1 MFFAVNERSVNALIV
16 VVNSLI
22 MIDSYIEEIVRWATI
37 LSPIIAVVIAIWTSR
52 SSAKDTAKKIAA
64 IEESTQNQIAALEQ
78 STQKQLKSVKKLARI
93 HTETSQ
99 IQINMELSD
108 SMTREKQA
116 LKKRWDV
123 IEREYGFN
131 GQPVEI
137 GVAGDFYRNR
147 EEKEKNLEYEGEF
160 YAKRRQMLMNYQKR
174 LNELSKEL
182 EEM

>member
-1 MFFAVNERSVNALIV
+1 MLGIIITAVGIIV
-16 VVNSLI
+16 AVGI
-22 MIDSYIEEIVRWATI
+22 ACWTI
-37 LSPIIAVVIAIWTSR
+37 K
-52 SSAKDTAKKIAA
+52 SSQKDTAKKLAA
-64 IEESTQNQIAALEQ
+64 LEKSTHDQITALEQ
-78 STQKQLKSVKKLARI
+78 STQKQLNSVKKLARI
-93 HTETSQ
+93 QIETSQ

-160 YAKRRQMLMNYQKR
+160 YAKRRQMLMNYQNR
-174 LNELSKEL
+174 LNALSKEL

>member
-1 MFFAVNERSVNALIV
+1 MDCV
-16 VVNSLI
+16 VQ
-22 MIDSYIEEIVRWATI
+22 WATI
-37 LSPIIAVVIAIWTSR
+37 LSPIIAVVMARWTIR
-52 SSAKDTAKKIAA
+52 SSAKDTAKKLAA
-64 IEESTQNQIAALEQ
+64 LEESTHEQIAALDKSTKEQIAALEL
-78 STQKQLKSVKKLARI
+78 STIKQIESIKKLTKI
-93 HTETSQ
+93 QLEVSQ
-99 IQINMELSD
+99 IQTNMELSD
-108 SMTREKQA
+108 SMIREKQT

-123 IEREYGFN
+123 IEKEYGFN

-174 LNELSKEL
+174 LSELSKEL

>member
-1 MFFAVNERSVNALIV
+1 MEILGICISAISILVAVG
-16 VVNSLI
+16 
-22 MIDSYIEEIVRWATI
+22 
-37 LSPIIAVVIAIWTSR
+37 IACWTSR
-52 SSAKDTAKKIAA
+52 SSAKDTAKKLAA
-64 IEESTQNQIAALEQ
+64 LEKSTHDQITALEQ
-78 STQKQLKSVKKLARI
+78 STQKQLNSVKKLARI
-93 HTETSQ
+93 QIETSQ

-108 SMTREKQA
+108 SMTREKQV

-160 YAKRRQMLMNYQKR
+160 YAKRRQMLMNYQNR
-174 LNELSKEL
+174 LNALSKEL
-182 EEM
+182 EGM